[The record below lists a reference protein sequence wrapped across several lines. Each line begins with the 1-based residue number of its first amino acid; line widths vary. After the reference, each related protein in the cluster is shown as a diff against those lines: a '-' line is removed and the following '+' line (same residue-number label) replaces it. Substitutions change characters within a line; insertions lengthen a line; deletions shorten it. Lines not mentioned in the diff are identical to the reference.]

1 MGKKLSALS
10 ILAAALWAGL
20 PVCGQSSKG
29 GVSATSSTSST
40 TTTTVAPNGPTN
52 VQVTDAAWFLNGHVL
67 LEDGTVPTE
76 RVDIESV
83 CSGIHHTEAHV
94 DKKGEF
100 SFRLG
105 RSNPGVTP
113 DASQTSTRSAPPS
126 GTFNVDPSVS
136 MSMSA
141 NPLGDCAVHAVLVG
155 YRSDVILLAGRTQA
169 DSPNIGTIIL
179 HATTNS
185 PGGPVSA
192 ASLAA
197 PKAAQ
202 KAYAK
207 GAEAAKNRKNEEAA
221 KDLAE
226 AVHLYPQ
233 YAEAWFELGNVQA
246 RMNDAA
252 TARQS
257 YDMAISADPN
267 FTPPYLK
274 IAQME
279 EKAKDW
285 KSLADTTGKVI
296 RMAPDSD
303 PDVYLYNAAANYN
316 LKDMAA
322 AEASARAG
330 IKADTLHRVPKFWYM
345 LGALLANRGDLAGA
359 IDQYKNYLQYA
370 PDGPDA
376 ATVKAQLAQVEKMA
390 GVAKE

>member
-1 MGKKLSALS
+1 MRNNLSALS
-10 ILAAALWAGL
+10 LLAAALWAGL
-20 PVCGQSSKG
+20 PVYGQGSKG
-29 GVSATSSTSST
+29 SASTSTSSSSAT
-40 TTTTVAPNGPTN
+40 TSTVAPNGPTN
-52 VQVTDAAWFLNGHVL
+52 VQVNDPSWFLNGHVMM
-67 LEDGTVPTE
+67 EDGSVPTE

-83 CSGIHHTEAHV
+83 CSGVRHTEAHV

-105 RSNPGVTP
+105 RANPGVIN
-113 DASQTSTRSAPPS
+113 DASQTTTRSAPPS
-126 GTFNVDPSVS
+126 GTFNVDPSVAIS
-136 MSMSA
+136 MSQ
-141 NPLGDCAVHAVLVG
+141 NPLGDCAIHAVLVG

-169 DSPNIGTIIL
+169 DNPNIGTIIL
-179 HATTNS
+179 HPTTSS

-202 KAYAK
+202 KAYEK
-207 GAEAAKNRKNEEAA
+207 GTEAEKNRKTAEAA

-233 YAEAWFELGNVQA
+233 YAQAWFELGNVQA
-246 RMNDAA
+246 AMNDAA

-257 YDMAISADPN
+257 YDMALNADPN

-279 EKAKDW
+279 EKDKDW
-285 KSLADTTGKVI
+285 KGVADTTGKLI
-296 RMAPDSD
+296 KIAPDSE
-303 PDVYLYNAAANYN
+303 PEVYLFNSAANYN

-330 IKADTLHRVPKFWYM
+330 IKVDTVHRIPKFWYI
-345 LGALLANRGDLAGA
+345 LGVLLANRGDFAGA

-376 ATVKAQLAQVEKMA
+376 ATVKAQLAQVEKLA
-390 GVAKE
+390 GAKE